1 MTLRSVFK
9 ALSCLVLIALTFSA
23 LPGMHAAAQ
32 STPPGWINFG
42 SDAQAAAPALA
53 VTAASPGAID
63 LLALTPGAFAEPVTL
78 AGVEYSRLVGE
89 GYGHGSLIGAPDLPV
104 LRRDVEIPF
113 GARASIEIIAA
124 EYRDVSLASLG
135 LTAILPLQPPRSKC
149 APAESAA
156 PDAALYGTDAF
167 YPAEPVAL
175 GGEYEVRGHRALT
188 VEVNPVA
195 YNPATGAL
203 RLYSRLE
210 FRIRLAGSDMARTE
224 RLAQRFASPVF
235 DAQLARQLLNYN
247 QGRAAASTVNAPVG
261 YLIVSA
267 DAYVSGLANFVTL
280 KQSQGFTVTLASTT
294 SICGASTCTTT
305 QIKTYIQN
313 AYNTWN
319 PAPSY
324 VLLVGDHNDG
334 ADSIPA
340 WAFPGYSGFYTDL
353 YYVTMGDS
361 SDYVPDIYRGRFPV
375 RDTTQ
380 LANMV
385 ANNQTYAGFSGTE
398 PWVKKAAF
406 LATGNDGDW
415 SLVEGTHN
423 YCINTYTLPL
433 GYTGIFPANPQAGGD
448 KLYAHTYS
456 ATGANVVSS
465 VNDWRA
471 MVIYSGHGSTTSW
484 ANPPFTQTNVRNIT
498 DGRLS
503 PYVVGH
509 ACVTADYNTAE
520 AFSDTWVIQP
530 NRGALVYVGASNN
543 SYWDEDDKLQR
554 VMFDTLYDAAPG
566 DPNISQMLYAGLA
579 AVQAT
584 YPLNSKYYWEEY
596 NLFGDPSLG
605 ILLGPRQADFSLEVN
620 PTQLAICAAASANAT
635 VTLGSINGFASP
647 VTLSLGGAPAGVSG
661 GFSPTPATPPTT
673 STLTV
678 TNDGTA
684 TAGNYPLT
692 VQGVSGALTHTADLG
707 LTVFSAVP
715 AAPVLIS
722 PAHGASLV
730 PVLATFTW
738 QAAAQATSYTLQ
750 VATDAAFSN
759 LVVNQGGISGTS
771 YTLTSPLES
780 DTTFHWRVMATNLCG
795 DGAFSTANRFTTV
808 PLPGDCPS
816 GSLVTIVH
824 ETDFESG
831 ASGWTD
837 DSSDSFHWGL
847 STVRAHSVTTAWLA
861 VDAAVIS
868 DQRLVSPAITLPADQ
883 TTLTLA
889 FWNWHAFEGSAGMC
903 TDGGALQI
911 STDGGTSWTWLPNSV
926 MLTQPY
932 DGVIRTGVY
941 NPLGGKAAWC
951 GSRGWTKAV
960 VDLSAYQGQTVQF
973 RFRLGTSDAGG
984 AEGWYIDDVRVQ
996 GCKTIEYKFFLP
1008 QVIALDTA
1016 RR

>member
-1 MTLRSVFK
+1 MSLRSVLK
-9 ALSCLVLIALTFSA
+9 ALSCVVLIALTFNL
-23 LPGMHAAAQ
+23 LPWQGAAAQ
-32 STPPGWINFG
+32 STPPGWISFG
-42 SDAQAAAPALA
+42 GDSQPTAPTLA
-53 VTAASPGAID
+53 VTSGSPGAID
-63 LLALTPGAFAEPVTL
+63 LLALTPGAFAEKVTL
-78 AGVEYSRLVGE
+78 AGVGYSRLVGE

-113 GARASIEIIAA
+113 GARASVEIIAA
-124 EYRDVSLASLG
+124 EYRDVSLAGLG
-135 LTAILPLQPPRSKC
+135 LTTILPLQPPRSKC

-167 YPAEPVAL
+167 YPAEPVVL

-195 YNPATGAL
+195 YNPATGDL

-224 RLAQRFASPVF
+224 RLAQRYASPVF
-235 DAQLARQLLNYN
+235 DSQLANQLLNYN
-247 QGRAAASTVNAPVG
+247 QGRAAGSSIHSPVG
-261 YLIVSA
+261 YLIISA

-294 SICGASTCTTT
+294 SICGASTCSTA
-305 QIKTYIQN
+305 QIKAYIQN
-313 AYNTWN
+313 AYNTWT

-340 WAFPGYSGFYTDL
+340 WNFPGYSSYYTDL

-361 SDYVPDIYRGRFPV
+361 SDYVPDIHRGRFPV
-375 RDTTQ
+375 RDTAQ

-385 ANNQTYAGFSGTE
+385 ANNQTYAGFGGTE
-398 PWVKKAAF
+398 AWVKKAAF
-406 LATGNDGDW
+406 LATSDSGWYN
-415 SLVEGTHN
+415 VAEGTHN
-423 YCINTYTLPL
+423 YVINTYTLPL

-448 KLYAHTYS
+448 KLYAITYG
-456 ATGANVVSS
+456 ATNANVVAS

-471 MVIYSGHGSTTSW
+471 MVVYSGHGSQTSW
-484 ANPPFTQTNVRNIT
+484 AGPSYTQTNVRNIT
-498 DGRLS
+498 EGRLS
-503 PYVVGH
+503 PYVAGH
-509 ACVTADYNTAE
+509 ACVTADFNTAE

-543 SYWDEDDKLQR
+543 SYWYEDDKLQR
-554 VMFDTLYDAAPG
+554 VVFDTLYDAAPG
-566 DPNISQMLYAGLA
+566 DPDISQMVYAGLA

-584 YPLNSKYYWEEY
+584 YPGSAKYYWEEY
-596 NLFGDPSLG
+596 NLFGDPSLV

-620 PTQLAICAAASANAT
+620 PTQLAICSAASANTT
-635 VTLGSINGFASP
+635 VTLGSINSFASP
-647 VTLSLGGAPAGVSG
+647 VTLSLGGAPAGITG
-661 GFSPTPATPPTT
+661 GFSPNPATPPTT
-673 STLTV
+673 SLLTV

-684 TAGNYPLT
+684 AAGSYPLT
-692 VQGVSGALTHTADLG
+692 VQGASGALVHTADLG

-715 AAPVLIS
+715 SAPALTS

-738 QAAAQATSYTLQ
+738 QAADQATSYTLQ

-780 DTTFHWRVMATNLCG
+780 DAAFYWRVMATNLCG
-795 DGAFSTANRFTTV
+795 DGAFSTAYRFTTE

-816 GSLVTIVH
+816 GTLVTIVH
-824 ETDFESG
+824 DTDFESG
-831 ASGWTD
+831 ASGWID
-837 DSSDSFHWGL
+837 GSIGSFHWGL
-847 STVRAHSVTTAWLA
+847 STVRAHSVLTSWLG
-861 VDAAVIS
+861 VDAAEIS
-868 DQRLVSPAITLPADQ
+868 DQRLVSPPIDLPGDQ

-911 STDGGTSWTWLPNSV
+911 STDGGTSWIWLPNSV

-932 DGVIRTGVY
+932 DGTIRTGVY
-941 NPLGGKAAWC
+941 NPLAGKAAWC

-973 RFRLGTSDAGG
+973 RFRLGTSDAVG
-984 AEGWYIDDVRVQ
+984 AEGWYIDDVKVQ
-996 GCKTIEYKFFLP
+996 GCKASEYKFFLP
-1008 QVIALDTA
+1008 QVIALDTT